1 MIEWGNSMKKNDWLT
16 AFLLLVIA
24 FLSLSLID
32 TRLNL
37 GNNVKEIE
45 LKEISVEKK
54 KIIFAG
60 DSITDRYNLDKF
72 YNYDDKLIINSGI
85 GGYTTDNILKRFHN
99 LIEQHQADKMFL
111 MIGTND
117 IGKGMTEDYIIEN
130 IIKIIEETK
139 QKSPN
144 TKIYV
149 ESIYP
154 VNLSKRPKDKA
165 RNNQIITRL
174 NTRIEEYCKNNNIT
188 YINVYNTL
196 IDSEGNLDASYT
208 DDGLHLND
216 YAYSLVTRQLKPYV
230 EE

>member
-1 MIEWGNSMKKNDWLT
+1 MFEWGIDMNKNDWLT
-16 AFLLLVIA
+16 AFLLFVIA
-24 FLSLSLID
+24 FLSLALID

-45 LKEISVEKK
+45 LQEITVEKQ

-72 YNYDDKLIINSGI
+72 FNYDDKLIINSGI
-85 GGYTTDNILKRFHN
+85 GGYTTVSMLNRFHN

-117 IGKGMTEDYIIEN
+117 IGKGFKEEDTINN
-130 IIKIIEETK
+130 IIKIIEQT
-139 QKSPN
+139 QQTSPN

-154 VNLSKRPKDKA
+154 VNPSKRPNDKR
-165 RNNQIITRL
+165 RNNETIKRL
-174 NTRIEEYCKNNNIT
+174 NKQIEEYCKNNNLT
-188 YINVYNTL
+188 YINVYDIL
-196 IDSEGNLDASYT
+196 VDSEGNLNPSYT
-208 DDGLHLND
+208 EDGLHLND
-216 YAYSLVTRQLKPYV
+216 YAYSYVTRLLKPYV